1 MNLFMTVFVTIFL
14 AELGDKTQLATMLYA
29 TDAKNP
35 RMTVFMA
42 SSLALVVSAGLGVLA
57 GSFLS
62 QHVSPKLLSLVAGS
76 GFILIGI
83 WTILRA

>member
-62 QHVSPKLLSLVAGS
+62 QHVSPKSLSLVAGS

-83 WTILRA
+83 WTIVRA

>member
-29 TDAKNP
+29 TDVKNP

-42 SSLALVVSAGLGVLA
+42 SSLALVVSAALGVLV
-57 GSFLS
+57 GSFIS
-62 QHVSPKLLSLVAGS
+62 QHVSAKLLSRIAGS
-76 GFILIGI
+76 AFVLIGI
-83 WTILRA
+83 WTIVRA

>member
-57 GSFLS
+57 GSFVS
-62 QHVSPKLLSLVAGS
+62 PHVSPKLLSLVAGS